1 MQLLVPRAGL
11 LGRAPYRDLVRL
23 TEFWGRME
31 ERFGAAYARS
41 VAADYRLPLL
51 GATINE
57 ALARGDGAKD
67 VWRAVCAEFDVPSHL
82 R

>member
-1 MQLLVPRAGL
+1 LVVLSSRL
-11 LGRAPYRDLVRL
+11 VERAPYRDLVRL

-31 ERFGAAYARS
+31 ERFGSAYARS

-51 GATINE
+51 GATVDE
-57 ALARGDGAKD
+57 ALARCDDAKD